1 MSDVIFNYLRS
12 VTLFK
17 ELSDDELLPIADISY
32 MKLYKTKSFIYM
44 QGDPL
49 DRVFFLYAG
58 KLKIHRTDVTGKEQ
72 IVAVPQVGEMFP
84 HVGLFRKGS
93 FPAHAEV
100 LKNAQVVVT
109 PITEFE
115 QILIKHPELCMKM
128 FTFLAEKI
136 IDLQDR
142 LVEQILHSSYDQI
155 VMLLIRLC
163 KSNGVPFT
171 KDLYLI
177 TTHFTN
183 RELANMIGSSRE
195 TINRTLNQLRKK
207 QLVSTTTEG
216 NLLIHLEK
224 LTAELN

>member
-1 MSDVIFNYLRS
+1 
-12 VTLFK
+12 
-17 ELSDDELLPIADISY
+17 
-32 MKLYKTKSFIYM
+32 
-44 QGDPL
+44 
-49 DRVFFLYAG
+49 
-58 KLKIHRTDVTGKEQ
+58 
-72 IVAVPQVGEMFP
+72 
-84 HVGLFRKGS
+84 
-93 FPAHAEV
+93 
-100 LKNAQVVVT
+100 
-109 PITEFE
+109 
-115 QILIKHPELCMKM
+115 
-128 FTFLAEKI
+128 
-136 IDLQDR
+136 
-142 LVEQILHSSYDQI
+142 
-155 VMLLIRLC
+155 MLLIRLC